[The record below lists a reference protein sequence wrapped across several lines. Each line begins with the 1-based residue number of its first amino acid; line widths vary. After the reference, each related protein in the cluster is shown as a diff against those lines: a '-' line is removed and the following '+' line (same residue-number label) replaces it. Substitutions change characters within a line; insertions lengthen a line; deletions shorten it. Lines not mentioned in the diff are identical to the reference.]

1 METIVSI
8 CSCDLFDPNQ
18 SNPALEQTPLRFM
31 NIFICN
37 EITLKGLIRT
47 WVGNKIPDL
56 SDVVGAVAYGAV
68 EITSSFST

>member
-47 WVGNKIPDL
+47 
-56 SDVVGAVAYGAV
+56 
-68 EITSSFST
+68 